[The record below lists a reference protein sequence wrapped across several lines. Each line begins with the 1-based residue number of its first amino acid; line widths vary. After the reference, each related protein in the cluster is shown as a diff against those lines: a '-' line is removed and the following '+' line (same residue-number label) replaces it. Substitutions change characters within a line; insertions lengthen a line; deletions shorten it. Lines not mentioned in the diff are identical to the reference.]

1 MTDHQ
6 PLDVTPPPE
15 NPNLG
20 VQKCTQVYSGV
31 LEPAPEL
38 SPSTLDHPKPPENPN
53 LGVVV
58 QTNVPPGLT
67 NVVAIAAGAS
77 HSLALVGDG
86 PPVLQRPVVNP
97 AWDTNGFSVSVP
109 TQNGR
114 VYALEYKA
122 SPSGG
127 NWTPLPL
134 AAGAGGV
141 LSLTDLTAT
150 NSQRFYRVR
159 HR

>member
-1 MTDHQ
+1 MNVPPDLTNAVAVASGSEHILALRTDG
-6 PLDVTPPPE
+6 T
-15 NPNLG
+15 
-20 VQKCTQVYSGV
+20 
-31 LEPAPEL
+31 
-38 SPSTLDHPKPPENPN
+38 
-53 LGVVV
+53 VVAWGANSDG

-67 NVVAIAAGAS
+67 NVVAIAAGGD